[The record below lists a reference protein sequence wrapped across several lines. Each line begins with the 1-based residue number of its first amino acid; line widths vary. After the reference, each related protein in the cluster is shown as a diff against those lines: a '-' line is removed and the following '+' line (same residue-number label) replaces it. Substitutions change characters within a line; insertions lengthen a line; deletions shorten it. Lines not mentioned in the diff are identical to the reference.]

1 MHSQGIRE
9 SVARACRRHRKAI
22 GRIVHHVPAPPL
34 IHLVFDAVFPRM
46 LHGREHAK
54 FKGVKTDFQF
64 TFSRMPG
71 ERSWVIDVDD
81 GKVRVRPG
89 EADFPHLV
97 INASARDFIDL
108 ATGYLPEAQA
118 MMSGRLAINGGPA
131 TKMKMIMA
139 LFG

>member
-1 MHSQGIRE
+1 MNAQGLGKRM
-9 SVARACRRHRKAI
+9 ARTYQRHRKAI
-22 GRIVHHVPAPPL
+22 GRIVHYVPAPPL
-34 IHLVFDAVFPRM
+34 IHLIFDVVFRRVVRN
-46 LHGREHAK
+46 REYAK
-54 FKGVKTDFQF
+54 FKGEKTDFQF
-64 TFSRMPG
+64 TFSKMPG
-71 ERSWVIDVDD
+71 DTSWVIDVDD
-81 GKVRVRPG
+81 GKVRVRRG
-89 EADFPHLV
+89 EADFPHMV